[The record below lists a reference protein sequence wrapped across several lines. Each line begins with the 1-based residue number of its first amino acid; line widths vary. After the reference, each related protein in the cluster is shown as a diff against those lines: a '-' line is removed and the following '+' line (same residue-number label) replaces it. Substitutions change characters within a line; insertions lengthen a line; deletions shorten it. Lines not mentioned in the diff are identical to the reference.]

1 MKYEV
6 LVGDRSFEV
15 EVNGAMLRIG
25 NREFPA
31 SLTSAPHGPFR
42 RLGLPGSSRTFAF
55 SRSREGWILH
65 RAGRSWIVEVTDER
79 TRTVRGL
86 VGRPPVAANDGSVR
100 APMPGLVL
108 RIEVAE
114 GQAVAAGAGLVV
126 LEAMKMENE
135 IRAPAAGV
143 VRRVLVSE
151 GQAVEKGSALLELDR
166 QG

>member
-1 MKYEV
+1 MKYDV
-6 LVGDRSFEV
+6 RVGDRTFEV
-15 EVNGAMLRIG
+15 EVEGARVRVG

-31 SLTSAPHGPFR
+31 SLTAVPHTPFR
-42 RLGLPGSSRTFAF
+42 RLAVPGASCTFAF
-55 SRSREGWILH
+55 SRTREGWTLH
-65 RAGRSWIVEVTDER
+65 RAGRSWLVEIVDER
-79 TRTVRGL
+79 AKTVQRL
-86 VGRPPVAANDGSVR
+86 VGRPPVTASDGSVR

-114 GQAVAAGAGLVV
+114 GQSVDAGAGLVV

-143 VRRVLVSE
+143 VRRILVSQ
-151 GQAVEKGSALLELDR
+151 GQAVEKGSTLLELDR